1 MSDFLP
7 KFVSG
12 PVRKLVFENITMKQC
27 LLRIRLLI
35 TTDGELLTDDSV
47 IDLIADAIS
56 DLENEV
62 DITEM

>member
-1 MSDFLP
+1 MSE
-7 KFVSG
+7 

-47 IDLIADAIS
+47 IDLIADVIS

-62 DITEM
+62 SITEM

>member
-1 MSDFLP
+1 MIE
-7 KFVSG
+7 

-47 IDLIADAIS
+47 IDLIADVIS

-62 DITEM
+62 SITEM

>member
-1 MSDFLP
+1 MLEQ
-7 KFVSG
+7 VT
-12 PVRKLVFENITMKQC
+12 KLVFENIAMKQC

-62 DITEM
+62 NITEM

>member
-1 MSDFLP
+1 MSEQ
-7 KFVSG
+7 VT
-12 PVRKLVFENITMKQC
+12 KLVFENITMKQC

-62 DITEM
+62 NITEM

>member
-1 MSDFLP
+1 
-7 KFVSG
+7 
-12 PVRKLVFENITMKQC
+12 MKQC

>member
-1 MSDFLP
+1 MSE
-7 KFVSG
+7 

-35 TTDGELLTDDSV
+35 KTDGELLTDDSV

-62 DITEM
+62 NITEM